1 MHGGWLSATPFL
13 LPVAGAA
20 GLYNPAMFNPDPRV
34 QVVPIGGR
42 QACYVVDDALLEPDR
57 LVALA
62 QAERNRFVEAPHNAY
77 PGLELRMPDAFS
89 DALDQ
94 FFRLRV
100 RDLLGVR
107 RVQRMYSRL
116 SLVTRPP
123 HALTPPQWLPHRD
136 RLQKVPG
143 ECVSASV
150 LYLFRDP
157 ALGGTCFYRQ
167 KQPER
172 ETARLLYD
180 SVVLSAVEFAQRYGL
195 AAGYMAGSNAFFEH
209 VLTIE
214 PKWNRL
220 VFYDGD
226 VFHSG
231 DIPAP
236 ERLSDDPA
244 TGRLTLN
251 GFFTGTRPLTA

>member
-1 MHGGWLSATPFL
+1 
-13 LPVAGAA
+13 
-20 GLYNPAMFNPDPRV
+20 MFNPQPRV
-34 QVVPIGGR
+34 EVVPIGGR
-42 QACYVVDDALLEPDR
+42 QACYVIDDALLEPER

-62 QAERNRFVEAPHNAY
+62 VEQRARFVEAPHNAY
-77 PGLELRMPDAFS
+77 PGLELRMPEAFS
-89 DALDQ
+89 AALDQ

-100 RDLLGVR
+100 RDRLGVR

-123 HALTPPQWLPHRD
+123 QALTPPQWLPHRD
-136 RLQKVPG
+136 RMQKVPG

-157 ALGGTCFYRQ
+157 ALGGTRFYRQ

-180 SVVLSAVEFAQRYGL
+180 SVVLSTADFRARYPVD
-195 AAGYMAGSNAFFEH
+195 AGYMGESNAFFDH
-209 VLTIE
+209 ALTIE

-231 DIPAP
+231 DIRAP

-244 TGRLTLN
+244 AGRLTLN